1 MATVLKV
8 YREQVTLTDKIA
20 YQNKQLKIKY
30 SKLEEDFFNLSEKL
44 GESKAKSHNEGAGI
58 ETNHSNTV

>member
-1 MATVLKV
+1 MLKV

-30 SKLEEDFFNLSEKL
+30 SKLEEDFFNLSEKI
-44 GESKAKSHNEGAGI
+44 G
-58 ETNHSNTV
+58 

>member
-1 MATVLKV
+1 MFKAQLQFIESKELIKDKINDLATVLRV

-30 SKLEEDFFNLSEKL
+30 TKLQEDFFNLS
-44 GESKAKSHNEGAGI
+44 
-58 ETNHSNTV
+58 

>member
-1 MATVLKV
+1 MFKAQLQFIESKELIKDKISDLATVLRV

-30 SKLEEDFFNLSEKL
+30 TKLQEDFFNLS
-44 GESKAKSHNEGAGI
+44 
-58 ETNHSNTV
+58 